1 LFGEGPT
8 EISEG
13 AFTDTKRAA
22 FTGQDIRFTTK
33 GEILYAIALAWP
45 GQQVIIHSLAESAGL
60 WDRSI
65 ATVSLLGHPGSLEW
79 SYGEQ
84 GLTIILPDLPPC
96 EHAFVFR
103 IGS

>member
-1 LFGEGPT
+1 
-8 EISEG
+8 
-13 AFTDTKRAA
+13 
-22 FTGQDIRFTTK
+22 
-33 GEILYAIALAWP
+33 
-45 GQQVIIHSLAESAGL
+45 L

-96 EHAFVFR
+96 EHAFVFK